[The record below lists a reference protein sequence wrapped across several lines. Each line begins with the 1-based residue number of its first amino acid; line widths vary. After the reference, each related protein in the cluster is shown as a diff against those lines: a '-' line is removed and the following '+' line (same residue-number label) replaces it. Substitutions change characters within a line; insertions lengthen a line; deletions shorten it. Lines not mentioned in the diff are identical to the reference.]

1 MKSLFR
7 AASMAALLLISG
19 CELMSKRA
27 SYPDPGR
34 LVSVVKVSP
43 AGEEMILDTDF
54 LALRNQ
60 SKTLGSIAAH
70 VFRARALTGG
80 SEPERIQ
87 SELVSAD
94 FFPTLGVQPALG
106 RVFVSE
112 ECKPGSNHVAVIS
125 FRLWGGR
132 YSGDPNLIG
141 KTITLDRE
149 QYTVVG
155 VMPDNFE
162 FLKPCDVWT
171 PLAFDSESL
180 GVEKKSIE
188 LYVTA
193 RLKNGVTLKQAQAE
207 MSEIA
212 HKLETDYPATNTG
225 RDIKLTALR
234 ESRVQKE
241 KENVLEIKINR
252 PVNPTPVSSPIDN
265 GKEK

>member
-19 CELMSKRA
+19 CELMSKP
-27 SYPDPGR
+27 SPYPDPGR

-94 FFPTLGVQPALG
+94 FFPTLGVRPVLG

-112 ECKPGSNHVAVIS
+112 ECKPGGDHVAVIS
-125 FRLWGGR
+125 YRLWGE
-132 YSGDPNLIG
+132 D
-141 KTITLDRE
+141 
-149 QYTVVG
+149 TV
-155 VMPDNFE
+155 
-162 FLKPCDVWT
+162 
-171 PLAFDSESL
+171 
-180 GVEKKSIE
+180 
-188 LYVTA
+188 
-193 RLKNGVTLKQAQAE
+193 
-207 MSEIA
+207 
-212 HKLETDYPATNTG
+212 AT
-225 RDIKLTALR
+225 RA
-234 ESRVQKE
+234 
-241 KENVLEIKINR
+241 
-252 PVNPTPVSSPIDN
+252 
-265 GKEK
+265 

>member
-1 MKSLFR
+1 
-7 AASMAALLLISG
+7 MAALLLISG
-19 CELMSKRA
+19 CDLMTKRPP
-27 SYPDPGR
+27 YPDPGR

-43 AGEEMILDTDF
+43 AREETLLDTDF
-54 LALRNQ
+54 LALRSQ

-70 VFRARALTGG
+70 VFRARVLTGG
-80 SEPERIQ
+80 TAGERIQ

-106 RVFVSE
+106 RVFTSQ
-112 ECKPGSNHVAVIS
+112 ECKPGADHVAVLS
-125 FRLWGGR
+125 HKLWLRR
-132 YSGDPNLIG
+132 YGADPSLLG

-149 QYTVVG
+149 QYAVVG
-155 VMPDNFE
+155 VLPDNFE
-162 FLKPCDVWT
+162 FPKPCDLWT
-171 PLAFDSESL
+171 PLAFDSESP

-193 RLKNGVTLKQAQAE
+193 RLKNGVTLEQAQAE
-207 MSEIA
+207 VSEIA

-234 ESRVQKE
+234 EFRIQLG
-241 KENVLEIKINR
+241 NVRAIKIDR
-252 PVNPTPVSSPIDN
+252 PVNPPPVNPPIET

>member
-19 CELMSKRA
+19 CEFMAKRPP
-27 SYPDPGR
+27 YPDPGR

-43 AGEEMILDTDF
+43 AREEMILDTDF

-70 VFRARALTGG
+70 VFRARVLTGG
-80 SEPERIQ
+80 SAGERIQ

-94 FFPTLGVQPALG
+94 FFSTLGVQTALG

-112 ECKPGSNHVAVIS
+112 ECKPGADHVAVIS
-125 FRLWGGR
+125 YRLWQRR
-132 YSGDPNLIG
+132 YGADPSLIG
-141 KTITLDRE
+141 RTITLDRE
-149 QYTVVG
+149 QYAVVG
-155 VMPDNFE
+155 VMPDTFQ
-162 FLKPCDVWT
+162 FPKYCDVWT
-171 PLAFDSESL
+171 PLAFDDESQR
-180 GVEKKSIE
+180 VEKKSIE

-193 RLKNGVTLKQAQAE
+193 RLKNGVTLEQAQAE

-234 ESRVQKE
+234 ESPFREV
-241 KENVLEIKINR
+241 NVRAIKINR

>member
-19 CELMSKRA
+19 FELMSKRA
-27 SYPDPGR
+27 PYPDPGR

-60 SKTLGSIAAH
+60 SRTLASIAAH
-70 VFRARALTGG
+70 LYRGRALTGV

-112 ECKPGSNHVAVIS
+112 ECKPGADHVAVIS
-125 FRLWGGR
+125 YRLWQGR
-132 YSGDPNLIG
+132 YSGDPSLIG
-141 KTITLDRE
+141 KTITLDQE
-149 QYTVVG
+149 PYSVVG
-155 VMPDNFE
+155 VMPYDFQ
-162 FLKPCDVWT
+162 FPKSCDVWT
-171 PLAFDSESL
+171 PLVFDSESL

-193 RLKNGVTLKQAQAE
+193 RLKNGVTLEQAQAE
-207 MSEIA
+207 MSVIA

-241 KENVLEIKINR
+241 KENVLEIKIHR
-252 PVNPTPVSSPIDN
+252 PTKPPAES